1 MKNIAQYTEPATVA
15 EIEVVY
21 RSKAKAS
28 ERKKIKSSSDAAKI
42 FREAYPD
49 GQIEYRELFYAMYLS
64 RANEI
69 LAIQKISEGGTVS
82 TVVDVKMIMQSA
94 LKTNSHGII
103 LCHNHPSGAL
113 KPSETDIKLTKKL
126 IQAGVILEI
135 KITDHIILT
144 EEHYYSFADNAMMN
158 A

>member
-1 MKNIAQYTEPATVA
+1 MKNSAEYTNPAIVA

-21 RSKAKAS
+21 RSMVKAS
-28 ERKKIKSSSDAAKI
+28 ERKQIKSSSDAAKI

-49 GQIEYRELFYAMYLS
+49 GQIEYRELSYAMYLS
-64 RANEI
+64 RDNKV

-94 LKTNSHGII
+94 LKTNSHRII

-135 KITDHIILT
+135 EITDHIILT
-144 EEHYYSFADNAMMN
+144 EEHYYSFADNGIMN